1 MADSDPSVRGDHHE
15 EEEPPITRAELRHRE
30 TSLLEAMERLLN
42 DRLPAAGGRAPRH
55 QHDDESGAEN
65 SGATSDFSGRF
76 QGDHRGGRRAGRD
89 GQRGRGAPGRG
100 FGRHVRF
107 DEDGVHPSDHD
118 DEYDNANPFANHGRF
133 GQHHGR
139 RRGAGRDHDNHRGHH
154 HREDQ
159 DSIARVKLSIPK
171 FTGRE
176 DADAYLG
183 WVEQCDQIF
192 RVHNL
197 SDQRCVNLASVE
209 FSGYALTWWN
219 QLQENQLVLGRNY
232 IDTWAEMK
240 RVMRRRFVPSSY
252 QRDLRNR
259 LQNLRQGSK
268 SVDDYYKEMELL
280 LVRSGIREDDES
292 KMARFLHG
300 LNADI
305 SGFVEMF
312 PYNNLQDLVDQAMRT
327 ERKIQQEGHG
337 RSYGSR
343 SIPAPWRGQQPSTSH
358 VGGRSQGAAARSSP
372 STAPTRTSA
381 STATSPLAPQAR
393 SRPAASTATPSVA
406 SAAASSSHSR
416 EIVCHK
422 CKGRG
427 HIAAECPS
435 RRTMIVNEKG
445 EWESESEPE
454 DGGFLMEES
463 SNEENEILP
472 DDGNN
477 NCFISQRVLNVSAV
491 KEENGHRHNLFH
503 TRGMI
508 KDKLCR
514 IIVDNGSCNNI
525 ASQELV
531 EKMGL
536 KQRRHPDP
544 YKMQWLND
552 CGALRVSNIV
562 TVPFS
567 IGRYKD
573 QVECDVVSMQ
583 ACQLLLG
590 RPWLY
595 DRDVQTLGRANKQV
609 FMYQGERITLLPL
622 TPEEIFLDDQKRKQ
636 RESEKHLSEIHKHSE
651 GVLPEPNKTPQPQT
665 TKTKGKEGLVMM
677 ARKGD
682 LKDLREPNTMFFVL
696 MYKDIL
702 LSNND
707 LPSTL
712 PSAVFDVLQDY
723 EDVFPAEVP
732 PGLPPKRGIEHQID
746 LVPGA
751 SLPNRPPYRT
761 NPEETKEIQQQVQE
775 LVNKG
780 YVRESLSPCAV
791 PVLLVPKKMVHGEC
805 VLIVEPLTT

>member
-1 MADSDPSVRGDHHE
+1 M
-15 EEEPPITRAELRHRE
+15 
-30 TSLLEAMERLLN
+30 
-42 DRLPAAGGRAPRH
+42 
-55 QHDDESGAEN
+55 
-65 SGATSDFSGRF
+65 
-76 QGDHRGGRRAGRD
+76 
-89 GQRGRGAPGRG
+89 
-100 FGRHVRF
+100 
-107 DEDGVHPSDHD
+107 
-118 DEYDNANPFANHGRF
+118 
-133 GQHHGR
+133 
-139 RRGAGRDHDNHRGHH
+139 
-154 HREDQ
+154 
-159 DSIARVKLSIPK
+159 
-171 FTGRE
+171 
-176 DADAYLG
+176 
-183 WVEQCDQIF
+183 EQCDQIF

-477 NCFISQRVLNVSAV
+477 NCFISQRVLNISAV

-514 IIVDNGSCNNI
+514 IIVDYGSCYNI

-536 KQRRHPDP
+536 KQRRHPD
-544 YKMQWLND
+544 
-552 CGALRVSNIV
+552 
-562 TVPFS
+562 
-567 IGRYKD
+567 
-573 QVECDVVSMQ
+573 
-583 ACQLLLG
+583 
-590 RPWLY
+590 
-595 DRDVQTLGRANKQV
+595 
-609 FMYQGERITLLPL
+609 
-622 TPEEIFLDDQKRKQ
+622 
-636 RESEKHLSEIHKHSE
+636 
-651 GVLPEPNKTPQPQT
+651 
-665 TKTKGKEGLVMM
+665 
-677 ARKGD
+677 
-682 LKDLREPNTMFFVL
+682 
-696 MYKDIL
+696 
-702 LSNND
+702 
-707 LPSTL
+707 
-712 PSAVFDVLQDY
+712 
-723 EDVFPAEVP
+723 
-732 PGLPPKRGIEHQID
+732 
-746 LVPGA
+746 
-751 SLPNRPPYRT
+751 
-761 NPEETKEIQQQVQE
+761 
-775 LVNKG
+775 
-780 YVRESLSPCAV
+780 
-791 PVLLVPKKMVHGEC
+791 
-805 VLIVEPLTT
+805 